1 MDSRKSSSTPKQSS
15 SPSGLATTYL
25 LIYNGVLTIGW
36 ALILFETFKRVLSYK
51 SVQDLG
57 ECYGLW
63 NSIEIPLKI
72 CQTAAF
78 LEVFHAM
85 FGLVRSNPMI
95 VLIQIISRVF
105 LVWGVANYI
114 PHAQHT
120 TGIFLAVTAWSITEI
135 IRYAY
140 YALNLLQISPQWLT
154 WCRYTFFIVLY
165 PMGVTGELLTIVKA
179 MRTIYPELVRNR
191 YSILLPNKM
200 NFGLDYFYFLV
211 VVVLAYLYFPTM
223 YKHMFTQRA
232 KTLKSSPAKKVQ

>member
-1 MDSRKSSSTPKQSS
+1 MDSRKQSTTRKQS
-15 SPSGLATTYL
+15 PSQLSTLYL
-25 LIYNGVLTIGW
+25 VIYNGLLTIGW
-36 ALILFETFKRVLSYK
+36 TLILLETIKRVLSYN
-51 SVQDLG
+51 SFHDLS

-120 TGIFLAVTAWSITEI
+120 VGILLAVTAWSITEI
-135 IRYAY
+135 IRYGY
-140 YALNLLQISPQWLT
+140 YALNLFHISPQLLT

-165 PMGVTGELLTIVKA
+165 PLGVTGELVTIVKA
-179 MRTIYPELVRNR
+179 MRTIYPEKIRNQ

-200 NFGLDYFYFLV
+200 NFGFDYFYFLA

-223 YKHMFTQRA
+223 YKHMFAQRK
-232 KTLKSSPAKKVQ
+232 KTLNPSSSKKVQ